1 MKKVDLTIHA
11 GHNAPHKCGAGA
23 VGYHDESEKTREI
36 LKEVKKLLKK
46 EKITFVDITVN
57 HGKNASD
64 VLNRLAKKQ
73 NKCDAKINISLHLN
87 CFNKKAKG
95 TEVLY
100 KNKVPKADTYFK
112 EMKMFTRRGVSRC
125 NDLYIMNH
133 FNSPTF
139 LLELYFC
146 DNKSDCI
153 KAEKNRKMI
162 AKAVVTFIKK
172 NL

>member
-11 GHNAPHKCGAGA
+11 GHNAPNKVGAGA
-23 VGYHDESEKTREI
+23 VGYHDESAETRKI
-36 LKEVKKLLKK
+36 LKEVKKILKK
-46 EKITFVDITVN
+46 EKITFADITVN
-57 HGKNASD
+57 HGKNARD

-73 NKCDAKINISLHLN
+73 NKYDAKINISLHLN
-87 CFNKKAKG
+87 CYNKKAKG

-100 KNKVPKADTYFK
+100 KIRVPKADAYFK
-112 EMKMFTRRGVSRC
+112 KMKMFTRRGLSRR

-146 DNKSDCI
+146 DNKSDCLT
-153 KAEKNRKMI
+153 AEINRESI
-162 AKAVVTFIKK
+162 AKAIVTFIKS